1 METVINR
8 NLNKLKFFDHI
19 ETVLKMLPKVD
30 SAIIEINYEGILAII
45 KPYSN

>member
-19 ETVLKMLPKVD
+19 ETVLKILPKIE
-30 SAIIEINYEGILAII
+30 SEIIEINYEGILAIL
-45 KPYSN
+45 KPYS